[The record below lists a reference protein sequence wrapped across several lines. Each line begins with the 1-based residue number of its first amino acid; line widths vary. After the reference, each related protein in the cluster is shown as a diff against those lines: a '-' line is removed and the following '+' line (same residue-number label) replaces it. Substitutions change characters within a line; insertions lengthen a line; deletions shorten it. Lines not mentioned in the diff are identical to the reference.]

1 MTTAVRQRFEGRVA
15 LVTGA
20 ASGVGRALAVQLAG
34 EGAQVVGVD
43 LDEKGLEETQRAC
56 GDGRFHAIVRNLSEA
71 AACRAVVE
79 EAVRRGSGLDALCNV
94 AGINRFHRFLEMPE
108 SDWHAILAVNLS
120 SVAFLC
126 QAALPHLIARRGCIV
141 NVASVAAAK
150 GQAYTVAYCA
160 SKGGI
165 VQLTRALAMEFV
177 DEPVRINA
185 VAPGGVDTAMNQNL
199 AFPEGMD
206 WKKVKRYSGPRA
218 MARPEEIAGVIAFL
232 ASDEASNVHGAIWA
246 VDGGLTAG

>member
-1 MTTAVRQRFEGRVA
+1 MSPFAGRVA

-20 ASGVGRALAVQLAG
+20 ASGLGRATALRLASD
-34 EGAQVVGVD
+34 GAKVVGVD
-43 LDEKGLEETQRAC
+43 VDAAGLDETARAC
-56 GDGRFHAIVRNLSEA
+56 RDGNFHPLARDLSSA
-71 AACRAVVE
+71 AACREVVALAV
-79 EAVRRGSGLDALCNV
+79 GQGGGLDVLCNV
-94 AGINRFHRFLEMPE
+94 AGINRFHHFLEMPE
-108 SDWHAILAVNLS
+108 ADWHAILAVNLS

-141 NVASVAAAK
+141 NVASVAAQK

-160 SKGGI
+160 SKGAI
-165 VQLTRALAMEFV
+165 VQLTRALAMEFI

-185 VAPGGVDTAMNQNL
+185 VAPGGIDTSMNRKI

-206 WKKVKRYSGPRA
+206 WTKVKPYMGRRG
-218 MARPEEIAGVIAFL
+218 MAQAGEIAEVIAFL
-232 ASDEASNVHGAIWA
+232 ASERASNVHGAIWA

>member
-1 MTTAVRQRFEGRVA
+1 VTFPARFEGRLA

-20 ASGVGRALAVQLAG
+20 ASGIGRAVALRLAA
-34 EGAQVVGVD
+34 EGARVIGVD
-43 LDEKGLEETQRAC
+43 LDAAGLAQTEKECAAGGFEPL
-56 GDGRFHAIVRNLSEA
+56 VRDLA
-71 AACRAVVE
+71 GAPACRAAVA
-79 EAVRRGSGLDALCNV
+79 EAVARGGGLDVLCNV
-94 AGINRFHRFLEMPE
+94 AGINRFHHFLEMPE
-108 SDWHAILAVNLS
+108 ADWERILAVNLS

-126 QAALPHLIARRGCIV
+126 QAAIPHLIARRGSIV

-160 SKGGI
+160 SKGGV
-165 VQLTRALAMEFV
+165 VQLTRALAMEFIDSPLRV
-177 DEPVRINA
+177 NA

-206 WKKVKRYSGPRA
+206 WKKVRPYVGRRG
-218 MARPEEIAGVIAFL
+218 MARAEEVADVIAFL

>member
-1 MTTAVRQRFEGRVA
+1 MTASSRQRFAGRTA

-34 EGAQVVGVD
+34 EGARVVGVD
-43 LDEKGLEETQRAC
+43 LDAKGLEETARGC
-56 GDGRFHAIVRNLSEA
+56 GDARFDAISRDLSDA
-71 AACRAVVE
+71 AACRAVVA
-79 EAVRRGSGLDALCNV
+79 EAVRLGGALDALCNV
-94 AGINRFHRFLEMPE
+94 AGINRFHHFLEMPE
-108 SDWHAILAVNLS
+108 ADWHRILAVNLS
-120 SVAFLC
+120 AVAFLC

-141 NVASVAAAK
+141 NVASVAASK

-185 VAPGGVDTAMNQNL
+185 VAPGGIDTAMNQNL

-206 WKKVKRYSGPRA
+206 WKKVRRYSGPRK
-218 MARPEEIAGVIAFL
+218 MAQPEEIARVMAFL
-232 ASDEASNVHGAIWA
+232 ASDDASDVHGAIWA

>member
-1 MTTAVRQRFEGRVA
+1 MTPALRHRFEGRVA

-20 ASGVGRALAVQLAG
+20 ASGVGRAVAVQLAG
-34 EGAQVVGVD
+34 EGAQLVGVD
-43 LDEKGLEETQRAC
+43 LDEKGLEQTARLC
-56 GDGRFHAIVRNLSEA
+56 GDARFHPIARDLREA
-71 AACRAVVE
+71 SACRAVVA
-79 EAVRRGSGLDALCNV
+79 EATRLAGGLDALCNV
-94 AGINRFHRFLEMPE
+94 AGINRFHNFLEMSE
-108 SDWHAILAVNLS
+108 ADWHAILAVNLS

-126 QAALPHLIARRGCIV
+126 QAALPGLIERRGCIV
-141 NVASVAAAK
+141 NVASVAAVR

-160 SKGGI
+160 SKGGV

-177 DEPVRINA
+177 DAPVRINA
-185 VAPGGVDTAMNQNL
+185 VAPGGVDTAMNRNL

-206 WKKVKRYSGPRA
+206 WKKVRRYSGPRP